1 MSLSYVDFIA
11 KNVEVCV
18 KYFVNREA
26 RWYKGRIVKVLD
38 RYLDENL
45 DECVKCIVKY
55 DKEKFTDVFCE
66 KDYNTD
72 DENAWCFAEQFV
84 AMIENVKSIVDE
96 FDETEDESED
106 EPEDELTDDIGQETD
121 SETQDGDDRTSG
133 SDEESSSQD
142 VSEDSDTTTTTEE
155 YKVVE
160 KRHVRQRKHSV
171 GAMLFMLAPWI
182 ASGVAL
188 FNARKEIFEA
198 LTK

>member
-18 KYFVNREA
+18 KYFVNREV

-55 DKEKFTDVFCE
+55 DKDKFTDVFCE

-84 AMIENVKSIVDE
+84 AMIENVKSIVDD
-96 FDETEDESED
+96 FDETEDELEDGSED
-106 EPEDELTDDIGQETD
+106 ELEDKIGQETD
-121 SETQDGDDRTSG
+121 SETHDGDDRTSG
-133 SDEESSSQD
+133 SEEESSSH
-142 VSEDSDTTTTTEE
+142 VSEDSDETTTEE
-155 YKVVE
+155 YKVVA
-160 KRHVRQRKHSV
+160 KRHVQQRNKHSV
-171 GAMLFMLAPWI
+171 GVMLFMLAPWI